1 MKVRNNHAFRYMYAL
16 ALFLGWISGL
26 SVRAHLPF
34 VFIMIEVG
42 GLILWILYEA
52 RFAMATRLAWLIGIP
67 LMVAGALSIYALFV
81 LFVLNMRTIL
91 AIVGVL
97 VYGIFGVIINL
108 DSLHEFTTTIKKD
121 IAVAREKA
129 FNYLKKGICRK

>member
-1 MKVRNNHAFRYMYAL
+1 MSWRGHALWLRVRNNHAFRYMYAL

-52 RFAMATRLAWLIGIP
+52 RFAKATLLAWLIGIP
-67 LMVAGALSIYALFV
+67 LMVVGALSIYALFV
-81 LFVLNMRTIL
+81 LFTLNILTIL
-91 AIVGVL
+91 AIVGAL
-97 VYGIFGVIINL
+97 AYGIFGVIINL
-108 DSLHEFTTTIKKD
+108 DALHEF
-121 IAVAREKA
+121 VASITASKV
-129 FNYLKKGICRK
+129 FK

>member
-1 MKVRNNHAFRYMYAL
+1 L

-52 RFAMATRLAWLIGIP
+52 RFAKATLLAWLIGIP
-67 LMVAGALSIYALFV
+67 LMVVGALSIYALFV
-81 LFVLNMRTIL
+81 LFTLNILTIL
-91 AIVGVL
+91 AIVGAL
-97 VYGIFGVIINL
+97 AYGIFGVIINL
-108 DSLHEFTTTIKKD
+108 DALHEF
-121 IAVAREKA
+121 VASITASKV
-129 FNYLKKGICRK
+129 FK

>member
-1 MKVRNNHAFRYMYAL
+1 MSWRGYKTWLKVRSNHAFRYMYAL

-52 RFAMATRLAWLIGIP
+52 HFAKATLPAWFIGIP
-67 LMVAGALSIYALFV
+67 LMVVGTLSIYALFV
-81 LFVLNMRTIL
+81 LFTLVILRIL
-91 AIVGVL
+91 ASVGVL
-97 VYGIFGVIINL
+97 AYGIFGVIINL
-108 DSLHEFTTTIKKD
+108 DSLHKF
-121 IAVAREKA
+121 AVSITAGKV
-129 FNYLKKGICRK
+129 FK